1 MPKDIFI
8 SHAWGINEEG
18 KNNHESCKKICNKLI
33 SNGYSVWFDDYEMVG
48 NIDKNIIKGINGCKV
63 VIICLTEKYINKIND
78 AIILNKP
85 NDNCFKEWNYT
96 LFKNKIIIPII
107 MEEKTKNIFLNSDGI
122 IQMYLN
128 NYMFL
133 DFCDIDKMDD
143 YNLLVKTL
151 RSFQVYNK
159 REKTLL
165 KIKSENSLDKLA
177 RLGYNNLESLSP
189 KKKNK
194 TINSNNKKKYFN
206 IRFNNFKFFKSK
218 KNNANND
225 VNNNINNN
233 INRIINKNKNN
244 NNNNNNNKVVKSK
257 IVTQIII

>member
-63 VIICLTEKYINKIND
+63 VIICLTEKYINKINN
-78 AIILNKP
+78 AVILNKP

-107 MEEKTKNIFLNSDGI
+107 MEGKTKNIFLNSDGI

-128 NYMFL
+128 SYMFL

-151 RSFQVYNK
+151 RTYQVYNK

-165 KIKSENSLDKLA
+165 KIKSENSLDKLVK
-177 RLGYNNLESLSP
+177 LGYNNLELLSP
-189 KKKNK
+189 KKK
-194 TINSNNKKKYFN
+194 
-206 IRFNNFKFFKSK
+206 
-218 KNNANND
+218 
-225 VNNNINNN
+225 
-233 INRIINKNKNN
+233 
-244 NNNNNNNKVVKSK
+244 
-257 IVTQIII
+257 TQNY